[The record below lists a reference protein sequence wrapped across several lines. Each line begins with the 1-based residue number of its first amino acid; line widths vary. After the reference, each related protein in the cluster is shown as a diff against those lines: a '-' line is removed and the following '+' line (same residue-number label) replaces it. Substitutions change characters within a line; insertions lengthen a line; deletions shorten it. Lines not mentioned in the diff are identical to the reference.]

1 MTEHEAIIEI
11 KDRMQIFEPVD
22 NEELES
28 QIYGNMTIDEIVEA
42 LKDFNC
48 LVGEIKQILRKTRDG
63 NDN

>member
-28 QIYGNMTIDEIVEA
+28 QIYGNMTIDEIVDA
-42 LKDFNC
+42 LKDFNG
-48 LVGEIKQILRKTRDG
+48 LVGEIKQILRGIRNG